1 MIRSLSP
8 YYITVPLQYNTS
20 STVTCEYFKLH
31 IKVWSGNELSVP
43 SDIDYT
49 IVYDNTNSETGDH
62 TINIAPL
69 LRDFIEFTPQ
79 DNGQNFGVLN
89 SDGNQKWV
97 QTSVNYDGLSTPDSS
112 SVVTELFSSGYS
124 YGTDGVNAETRG
136 PDTADKP
143 QILLE
148 DNDYT
153 MHRGGVFNVPISLE
167 DLSSGTTSIIVRSYP
182 SFQISNSMTVGPTTD
197 SDRII
202 RNIWVDTAAATTDE
216 YVRVTFNGDIIDFI
230 LKDEYR
236 FEPMTVFFIN
246 KYGAQQTF
254 VFFKEKRESID
265 VTDNTFESNI
275 GQPSTG
281 SHQFLRYNVQA
292 RTTIKASSGFITE
305 DENEAV
311 KQMMLS
317 ERVWMY
323 DVADGLTPLNI
334 KTTSTS
340 FKTRQKERLI
350 NYDIDFLKGYND
362 INNI

>member
-1 MIRSLSP
+1 MIRALSP
-8 YYITVPLQYNTS
+8 YYITVPLQYTTS
-20 STVTCEYFKLH
+20 STVTCEYFKLN
-31 IKVWSGNELSVP
+31 IKVWSGNETSVP
-43 SDIDYT
+43 STVDYT
-49 IVYDNTNSETGDH
+49 IVYDNTNAETGDH

-79 DNGQNFGVLN
+79 DNGQNFGVLD

-97 QTSVNYDGLSTPDSS
+97 KTYVEYDGGTTDFQP
-112 SVVTELFSSGYS
+112 VTELFTSGYS
-124 YGTDGVNAETRG
+124 YGTDGVNSETRG
-136 PDTADKP
+136 PDTNDRP

-153 MHRGGVFNVPISLE
+153 MHRGGVFNVPISVE
-167 DLSSGTTSIIVRSYP
+167 DVGSSALLIVRSYP
-182 SFQISNSMTVGPTTD
+182 SFQISETNSIFTTSD
-197 SDRII
+197 SDNII
-202 RNIWVDTAAATTDE
+202 KNVWIDTAAATTDE
-216 YVRVTFNGDIIDFI
+216 YVRVTFNGDVIDFI
-230 LKDEYR
+230 LKDEFR

-254 VFFKEKRESID
+254 VFFKEKRESIE

-323 DVADGLTPLNI
+323 DVNDGLTPLNI

-350 NYDIDFLKGYND
+350 NYDIDFLMGYND

>member
-1 MIRSLSP
+1 MIRALSP
-8 YYITVPLQYNTS
+8 YYITVPLRYAGNTII
-20 STVTCEYFKLH
+20 CEYFKLH
-31 IKVWSGNELSVP
+31 IKVWSGNENAVP
-43 SDIDYT
+43 ADIDYT
-49 IVYDNTNSETGDH
+49 IVYDNTNAETGTH

-79 DNGQNFGVLN
+79 DNGQNFGILDA
-89 SDGNQKWV
+89 DGNQKWV
-97 QTSVNYDGLSTPDSS
+97 RTYVEYDGGTTDFQ
-112 SVVTELFSSGYS
+112 VVTDMFSSGYS

-167 DLSSGTTSIIVRSYP
+167 DLSTNKSLIVRSYP
-182 SFQISNSMTVGPTTD
+182 SFQISDTSTILTTSNSD
-197 SDRII
+197 SMIK
-202 RNIWVDTAAATTDE
+202 NVWVDTSAATTDE
-216 YVRVTFNGDIIDFI
+216 YVRVTFNGDLIDFV
-230 LKDEYR
+230 LTDEFR
-236 FEPMTVFFIN
+236 FEPMSVHFIN

-254 VFFKEKRESID
+254 VFFKEKRESIE
-265 VTDNTFESNI
+265 VTDNVFESNI

-311 KQMMLS
+311 KQLMLS

-323 DVADGLTPLNI
+323 DVNDGFTPINI

-340 FKTRQKERLI
+340 FKSRQKERLI
-350 NYDIDFLKGYND
+350 NYDIEFLKGYND

>member
-1 MIRSLSP
+1 MIRALSP
-8 YYITVPLQYNTS
+8 YYITVPLQYTTS
-20 STVTCEYFKLH
+20 SVQTCEYFKLH
-31 IKVWSGNELSVP
+31 IKVWSGLEASVP
-43 SDIDYT
+43 STVDYT

-62 TINIAPL
+62 TINVAPL

-97 QTSVNYDGLSTPDSS
+97 KTYVEYDGGTTDYQP
-112 SVVTELFSSGYS
+112 VIELFSSGYS

-153 MHRGGVFNVPISLE
+153 MHRGGIFNVPLTLE
-167 DLSSGTTSIIVRSYP
+167 DLGSTTNIVVRSYP
-182 SFQISNSMTVGPTTD
+182 SFQVSDTVLVGPSTD
-197 SDRII
+197 SDNII
-202 RNIWVDTAAATTDE
+202 KNVWVDTTDATTDE

-230 LKDEYR
+230 LKDEFR
-236 FEPMTVFFIN
+236 HEPMTVFFIN

-254 VFFKEKRESID
+254 IFFKEKRESIE

-292 RTTIKASSGFITE
+292 RTTVKASSGFITE
-305 DENEAV
+305 DENEAI

-323 DVADGLTPLNI
+323 DVTDGLTPLNI

>member
-8 YYITVPLQYNTS
+8 YYITVPLQYVTS
-20 STVTCEYFKLH
+20 SIQTSEYFKLH

-43 SDIDYT
+43 TDVSYT

-62 TINIAPL
+62 VINIAPL

-79 DNGQNFGVLN
+79 DNGQNFGILN
-89 SDGNQKWV
+89 ADGNQKWV
-97 QTSVNYDGLSTPDSS
+97 KTYVEYDGGTTEYQP
-112 SVVTELFSSGYS
+112 VTELFTSGYS

-136 PDTADKP
+136 PDTANKP

-153 MHRGGVFNVPISLE
+153 MWRGGVFNVPISLE
-167 DLSSGTTSIIVRSYP
+167 DLTGSTLVVARSYP
-182 SFQISNSMTVGPTTD
+182 SFQVSESNLVSTTSD
-197 SDRII
+197 SDSLIK
-202 RNIWVDTAAATTDE
+202 NIWVDTSAATTDE
-216 YVRVTFNGDIIDFI
+216 YLRVTFNGDVIDFV
-230 LKDEYR
+230 LKDEFR
-236 FEPMTVFFIN
+236 FDPMSVHFIN

-254 VFFKEKRESID
+254 VFFKEKRESIE
-265 VTDNTFESNI
+265 VTDNVFESNI

-323 DVADGLTPLNI
+323 DVADGFIPLNI

-340 FKTRQKERLI
+340 FKSRQKERLI
-350 NYDIDFLKGYND
+350 NYDIEFLKGYND

>member
-1 MIRSLSP
+1 MIRALSP
-8 YYITVPLQYNTS
+8 YYITVPLQYFAGS
-20 STVTCEYFKLH
+20 LITCEYFKLH
-31 IKVWSGNELSVP
+31 IKVWSGLESSVP
-43 SDIDYT
+43 ADADYT

-62 TINIAPL
+62 TVNIAPL

-79 DNGQNFGVLN
+79 DNGQNFGVLD
-89 SDGNQKWV
+89 SDGNQKWFKTYV
-97 QTSVNYDGLSTPDSS
+97 EYDELTTDFQP
-112 SVVTELFSSGYS
+112 VTDIFSSGYS

-153 MHRGGVFNVPISLE
+153 MHRGGVFNVPITLE
-167 DLSSGTTSIIVRSYP
+167 DLSSTTNIIVRSYP
-182 SFQISNSMTVGPTTD
+182 SFQVSDTVSVGPTTD
-197 SDRII
+197 SDNII
-202 RNIWVDTAAATTDE
+202 KNVWVDTADATTDE

-230 LKDEYR
+230 LKDEFRY
-236 FEPMTVFFIN
+236 EPMTVFFIN

-254 VFFKEKRESID
+254 IFFKEKRESIA

-281 SHQFLRYNVQA
+281 SHQFLRYNVQS
-292 RTTIKASSGFITE
+292 RTTVKASSGFITE

-323 DVADGLTPLNI
+323 DVTDGLTPLNI

>member
-1 MIRSLSP
+1 MIRALSP

-31 IKVWSGNELSVP
+31 IKVWSGNQFTVP
-43 SDIDYT
+43 SNVDYT
-49 IVYDNTNSETGDH
+49 IVYDNTNSETGNH
-62 TINIAPL
+62 IINVAPL

-79 DNGQNFGVLN
+79 DNGLNYGVLD

-97 QTSVNYDGLSTPDSS
+97 KTYVEYDGGTTDFQPL
-112 SVVTELFSSGYS
+112 TELFSSGYS

-136 PDTADKP
+136 PDTNDKP

-153 MHRGGVFNVPISLE
+153 MHRGGIISVPITTE
-167 DLSSGTTSIIVRSYP
+167 DIPFEGSAQLVVRSYP
-182 SFQISNSMTVGPTTD
+182 SLTQISETQTVSYSAD
-197 SDRII
+197 SDGVIKNVWI
-202 RNIWVDTAAATTDE
+202 DTSNASTDE
-216 YVRVTFNGDIIDFI
+216 YVRVSFNGDVIDFI
-230 LKDEYR
+230 LKDEFR
-236 FEPMTVFFIN
+236 HDPMTVFFIN

-254 VFFKEKRESID
+254 IFFKEKRESIK

-305 DENEAV
+305 DENEAI

>member
-1 MIRSLSP
+1 MIRALSP
-8 YYITVPLQYNTS
+8 YYITVPLQYTTS
-20 STVTCEYFKLH
+20 STQTCEYFKLN
-31 IKVWSGNELSVP
+31 IKVWSGLESSVP
-43 SDIDYT
+43 STVDYT

-62 TINIAPL
+62 TINVAPL

-79 DNGQNFGVLN
+79 DNGLNYGVLD

-97 QTSVNYDGLSTPDSS
+97 KTYVEYDGGTTDYQP
-112 SVVTELFSSGYS
+112 VTELFSSGYS

-136 PDTADKP
+136 PDNNDKP

-153 MHRGGVFNVPISLE
+153 MHRGGIISVPISLE
-167 DLSSGTTSIIVRSYP
+167 DIATTTIGSVRSYP
-182 SFQISNSMTVGPTTD
+182 SLTQISETLNISPTTD
-197 SDRII
+197 SDSLIKNVWI
-202 RNIWVDTAAATTDE
+202 DTTNATTDE
-216 YVRVTFNGDIIDFI
+216 YVRVSFNGDFIDFI
-230 LKDEYR
+230 LKDEFR
-236 FEPMTVFFIN
+236 HDPMTVFFIN

-254 VFFKEKRESID
+254 IFFKEKRESIA

-305 DENEAV
+305 DENEAI

-323 DVADGLTPLNI
+323 DVTDGLTPLNI

>member
-8 YYITVPLQYNTS
+8 YYITVPLQYFAGS
-20 STVTCEYFKLH
+20 FITCEYFKLR

-43 SDIDYT
+43 VDIDYT

-62 TINIAPL
+62 VINIAPL
-69 LRDFIEFTPQ
+69 LRDFIEFTPK
-79 DNGQNFGVLN
+79 DNGQNFGILD

-97 QTSVNYDGLSTPDSS
+97 KTYVEYDELTTDFQP
-112 SVVTELFSSGYS
+112 VTELFTSGYS

-148 DNDYT
+148 DSDYT
-153 MHRGGVFNVPISLE
+153 MWRGGVFNVPISLE
-167 DLSSGTTSIIVRSYP
+167 DLSSSTTVTVRSYP
-182 SFQISNSMTVGPTTD
+182 SFQISETNLVSTTSD
-197 SDRII
+197 SDNLIK
-202 RNIWVDTAAATTDE
+202 NIWVDTTDATTDE
-216 YVRVTFNGDIIDFI
+216 YIRVTFNGDIIDFV
-230 LKDEYR
+230 LKDEFR
-236 FEPMTVFFIN
+236 FDPMTVFFIN

-254 VFFKEKRESID
+254 VFFKEKRESIN

-281 SHQFLRYNVQA
+281 SHQFLRYNVQS

-323 DVADGLTPLNI
+323 DVTDGLVPLNI

-340 FKTRQKERLI
+340 FKSRQKERLI
-350 NYDIDFLKGYND
+350 NYDIEFLKGYND

>member
-8 YYITVPLQYNTS
+8 YYITVPLQYFAGSNI
-20 STVTCEYFKLH
+20 TCEYFKLH

-69 LRDFIEFTPQ
+69 LRDFIEFTPK

-89 SDGNQKWV
+89 SNGNQKWV
-97 QTSVNYDGLSTPDSS
+97 KTYVEYDELTTDFQP
-112 SVVTELFSSGYS
+112 VTELFTSGYS

-136 PDTADKP
+136 PDTANKP

-167 DLSSGTTSIIVRSYP
+167 DIGTSTSLIVRSYP
-182 SFQISNSMTVGPTTD
+182 SFQISESNSVSSTSD
-197 SDRII
+197 SDNLIK
-202 RNIWVDTAAATTDE
+202 NVWVDTAAATTDE

-254 VFFKEKRESID
+254 VFFKEKRQSIE
-265 VTDNTFESNI
+265 VSDNTFESNI

-323 DVADGLTPLNI
+323 DVNDGLTPLNI

-340 FKTRQKERLI
+340 FKSRQKERLI